1 MAMSAATPS
10 WVIRSRR
17 CLSGSS
23 SPPRC
28 AGEGGPARGPPGE
41 GDLLSSLIFF
51 GLVVMVLKKTS
62 IFDLVESDVIKTRQ
76 NFLAWYYW

>member
-41 GDLLSSLIFF
+41 GDLLSSLIFLE
-51 GLVVMVLKKTS
+51 LVVMVLKKTS
-62 IFDLVESDVIKTRQ
+62 IFDLVESHVIKTRQ
-76 NFLAWYYW
+76 AWYYW

>member
-1 MAMSAATPS
+1 MSAATPS

-41 GDLLSSLIFF
+41 GDLLSSLIFLD
-51 GLVVMVLKKTS
+51 LVMMCFKKTS
-62 IFDLVESDVIKTRQ
+62 IFDLVESDVTKTRQ
-76 NFLAWYYW
+76 KFLAWYYW